1 MKRFIAACV
10 MAVLLL
16 TGMSGVSLNASEA
29 YTVENLDITIH
40 VQEDGR
46 LLVSEAYDL
55 NFNYYR
61 SSFVRTI
68 TPTCHVPIQTVE
80 GIVYRDYYFPI
91 TDIQCDRLLS
101 ITQNQDSLSVAMG
114 DRDQTLTGRQSFTVS
129 YTVQTT
135 DLQLPEGT
143 QMLYWTF
150 VTSMDTTV
158 EHLHYEIHMPK
169 AFDPQEVFTST
180 GKYGDVKD
188 TLSASVSGNVISG
201 DLTQPLQA
209 NELATIKVNL
219 PNTYFSFPQ
228 PLDVS
233 LWHRSSRSCCCWP
246 CSSSSGVSGATA
258 RCSSMCAANRRRICA
273 ARRSAM

>member
-1 MKRFIAACV
+1 MKRFIASCI
-10 MAVLLL
+10 VLVALF
-16 TGMSGVSLNASEA
+16 TSMFSVSLGAREA

-46 LLVSEAYDL
+46 LLVREDYDL

-68 TPTCHVPIQTVE
+68 TPTCHVPIQTEE
-80 GIVYRDYYFPI
+80 GVVYQDYYFPI

-101 ITQNQDSLSVAMG
+101 ITQNQDSLSVTMG

-135 DLQLPEGT
+135 DLHLPEGT

-180 GKYGDVKD
+180 GKYGDVKN
-188 TLSASVSGNVISG
+188 TLSTQVSGNVISG
-201 DLTQPLQA
+201 DLSQPLQD

-219 PNTYFSFPQ
+219 PNTYFAFPSRSMSAFALLSFPA
-228 PLDVS
+228 
-233 LWHRSSRSCCCWP
+233 CCCWR
-246 CSSSSGVSGATA
+246 CSSCSGVSAVTGK
-258 RCSSMCAANRRRICA
+258 CLSMCAANHPRIWA
-273 ARRSAM
+273 ARRSDT